1 MADVKT
7 LLEVMKGFFSKAKI
21 NRIGDTV
28 IIQTDGEQ
36 YSVSLEESIMEIRCE
51 NELLDA
57 FFLNEDMIRLAA
69 KAARC
74 IITDQ
79 ASKAL
84 RNLLSTIE
92 SKSINKAFKLR
103 VYKKFGV
110 DKGNTDHEEF
120 FLTRE
125 EMDKRYKE
133 LFIRNEYALNPT
145 AWERHVEDWTRIE
158 GY

>member
-7 LLEVMKGFFSKAKI
+7 LLEVMKGFFPKAKI

-36 YSVSLEESIMEIRCE
+36 YSVSLEESMEIRCGD
-51 NELLDA
+51 ELLA
-57 FFLNEDMIRLAA
+57 AYFLDESMICLAA
-69 KAARC
+69 KAARD
-74 IITDQ
+74 IIADQ

-92 SKSINKAFKLR
+92 SKSVDKTFKLR
-103 VYKKFGV
+103 IYKKIGT

-120 FLTRE
+120 FLTKE
-125 EMDKRYKE
+125 EMNKRYKE

>member
-7 LLEVMKGFFSKAKI
+7 LLEVMKGFFPKAKI

-28 IIQTDGEQ
+28 IIQTDREQ
-36 YSVSLEESIMEIRCE
+36 YAVSFEESMEIRCGD
-51 NELLDA
+51 ELLA
-57 FFLNEDMIRLAA
+57 AYFLDESMICLAA
-69 KAARC
+69 KAARD
-74 IITDQ
+74 IIADQ

-92 SKSINKAFKLR
+92 SKSVDKTLKLR
-103 VYKKFGV
+103 IYKKFGA

-120 FLTRE
+120 FLTKE

-133 LFIRNEYALNPT
+133 LFVRNDYALNPT

>member
-7 LLEVMKGFFSKAKI
+7 LLEVMKGFFPKAKI

-133 LFIRNEYALNPT
+133 LFIRKEYALNPT

>member
-7 LLEVMKGFFSKAKI
+7 LLEVMKGFFPKAKI

-36 YSVSLEESIMEIRCE
+36 YSVSLEESMEIRCG
-51 NELLDA
+51 NELLA
-57 FFLNEDMIRLAA
+57 AYFLDESMICLAA
-69 KAARC
+69 KAARD

-79 ASKAL
+79 ESKAL
-84 RNLLSTIE
+84 RILLSTIE
-92 SKSINKAFKLR
+92 SKSVNKAFKLR

-120 FLTRE
+120 FLTKE

>member
-7 LLEVMKGFFSKAKI
+7 LLEVMKGFFPKAKI

-36 YSVSLEESIMEIRCE
+36 YSVSLEESMEIRCGD
-51 NELLDA
+51 ELLA
-57 FFLNEDMIRLAA
+57 AYFLDESMICLAA
-69 KAARC
+69 KAARD
-74 IITDQ
+74 IIADQ

-92 SKSINKAFKLR
+92 SKSVDKTFKLR
-103 VYKKFGV
+103 IYKKFGT

-120 FLTRE
+120 FLTKE

-133 LFIRNEYALNPT
+133 LFVRNDYALNPT
-145 AWERHVEDWTRIE
+145 AWKRHVEDWTRIE

>member
-7 LLEVMKGFFSKAKI
+7 LLEVMKGFFPKAKI

-36 YSVSLEESIMEIRCE
+36 YSVSLEESMEIRCE

-69 KAARC
+69 KAARY

-92 SKSINKAFKLR
+92 SKSVDKAFKLR
-103 VYKKFGV
+103 IYKKFGT

-120 FLTRE
+120 FSTKE

-133 LFIRNEYALNPT
+133 LFVRNDYALNPT

>member
-7 LLEVMKGFFSKAKI
+7 LLEVMKGFFPKAKI
-21 NRIGDTV
+21 NRIGGTV

>member
-7 LLEVMKGFFSKAKI
+7 LLEVMKGFFPKAKI

-36 YSVSLEESIMEIRCE
+36 YSVSLEESMEIRCE

-69 KAARC
+69 KAARD

-79 ASKAL
+79 ESKAL
-84 RNLLSTIE
+84 RILLSTIE
-92 SKSINKAFKLR
+92 SKSVNKAFKLR

-110 DKGNTDHEEF
+110 NKGNTDHEEF
-120 FLTRE
+120 FLTKE

-133 LFIRNEYALNPT
+133 LFVHNDYALNPT
-145 AWERHVEDWTRIE
+145 AWKRHVEDWTRIE

>member
-7 LLEVMKGFFSKAKI
+7 LLEVMKGFFPKAKI

-125 EMDKRYKE
+125 EMGKRYKE

>member
-7 LLEVMKGFFSKAKI
+7 LLEVMKGFFPKAKI

-36 YSVSLEESIMEIRCE
+36 YSVSLEESMEIRCE

-69 KAARC
+69 KAARY

-92 SKSINKAFKLR
+92 SKSVDKAFKLR
-103 VYKKFGV
+103 IYKKFGT

-120 FLTRE
+120 FSTKE

-133 LFIRNEYALNPT
+133 LFVRNDYALNPT

-158 GY
+158 SY

>member
-7 LLEVMKGFFSKAKI
+7 LLEVMKGFFPKAKI

-36 YSVSLEESIMEIRCE
+36 YSVSLEESMEIRCE

>member
-7 LLEVMKGFFSKAKI
+7 LLEVMKGFFPKAKI

-36 YSVSLEESIMEIRCE
+36 YSVSLEESMEIRCE

-145 AWERHVEDWTRIE
+145 AWERHVDDWTRIE

>member
-7 LLEVMKGFFSKAKI
+7 LLEVMKGFFPKAKI

-79 ASKAL
+79 ASKA
-84 RNLLSTIE
+84 IE
-92 SKSINKAFKLR
+92 TVI
-103 VYKKFGV
+103 
-110 DKGNTDHEEF
+110 
-120 FLTRE
+120 
-125 EMDKRYKE
+125 
-133 LFIRNEYALNPT
+133 
-145 AWERHVEDWTRIE
+145 
-158 GY
+158 

>member
-7 LLEVMKGFFSKAKI
+7 LLEVMKGFFPESKV

-36 YSVSLEESIMEIRCE
+36 YSVSLEESMEIRCGD
-51 NELLDA
+51 ELLTA
-57 FFLNEDMIRLAA
+57 YFLDESMICLAA
-69 KAARC
+69 KAARD
-74 IITDQ
+74 IIADQ

-84 RNLLSTIE
+84 QNLLSTIE
-92 SKSINKAFKLR
+92 YKSVNKAFKLR
-103 VYKKFGV
+103 IYKRLGV

-120 FLTRE
+120 FSTKE

-133 LFIRNEYALNPT
+133 LFVRNDYALNPT
-145 AWERHVEDWTRIE
+145 AWERHIEDWTRIE

>member
-7 LLEVMKGFFSKAKI
+7 LLEVMKGFFPESKV
-21 NRIGDTV
+21 NRIGSTV
-28 IIQTDGEQ
+28 IVLADGEQ
-36 YSVSLEESIMEIRCE
+36 YSISLEESMEIRCGD
-51 NELLDA
+51 ELLA
-57 FFLNEDMIRLAA
+57 AYFLDESMICLAA
-69 KAARC
+69 KAARD
-74 IITDQ
+74 IIADQ

-92 SKSINKAFKLR
+92 SKSVDKTFKLR
-103 VYKKFGV
+103 IYKKFGT

-120 FLTRE
+120 FSTKE

-133 LFIRNEYALNPT
+133 LFCLNDYALNPT
-145 AWERHVEDWTRIE
+145 AWKRHVDDWTRIE

>member
-7 LLEVMKGFFSKAKI
+7 LLEVMKGFFPKAKI

-36 YSVSLEESIMEIRCE
+36 YAISLEESMEIRCE

-145 AWERHVEDWTRIE
+145 AWERHVDDWTRIE

>member
-7 LLEVMKGFFSKAKI
+7 LLEVMKGFFPKAKI

-36 YSVSLEESIMEIRCE
+36 YSVSLEESMEIRCE

-125 EMDKRYKE
+125 EMNKRYKE

>member
-7 LLEVMKGFFSKAKI
+7 LLEVMKGFFPKAKI

-36 YSVSLEESIMEIRCE
+36 YSVSLEESMEIRCE

-145 AWERHVEDWTRIE
+145 AWERHIEDWTRIE

>member
-7 LLEVMKGFFSKAKI
+7 LLEVMKGFFPKAKI

-36 YSVSLEESIMEIRCE
+36 YSVSLEESMEIRCE

-69 KAARC
+69 KAARD

-79 ASKAL
+79 ESKAL
-84 RNLLSTIE
+84 RILLSTIE
-92 SKSINKAFKLR
+92 SKSVNKAFKLR

-120 FLTRE
+120 FLTKE

-133 LFIRNEYALNPT
+133 LFVHNDYALNPT
-145 AWERHVEDWTRIE
+145 AWKRHVEDWTRIE

>member
-7 LLEVMKGFFSKAKI
+7 LLEVMKGFFPKAKI

-36 YSVSLEESIMEIRCE
+36 YSVSLEESMEIRCE

-57 FFLNEDMIRLAA
+57 FFLNEDMIRLAS

-84 RNLLSTIE
+84 KDLLLTAE
-92 SKSINKAFKLR
+92 SEAVSKRFKLR
-103 VYKKFGV
+103 IYKKFGA

-120 FLTRE
+120 FSTRE
-125 EMDKRYKE
+125 EMDKRYKA
-133 LFIRNEYALNPT
+133 LFIYNDYALNPT